1 MIYIGIDFGH
11 GETTVSRVP
20 GCNGSPVSQIALT
33 NTNNAADKKIKS
45 AVCKKNDQW
54 SLVYSSDDFRSADL
68 REGFKAMVKGPDNC
82 EYRVMSPKDRESMRE
97 FARLV
102 FDAIL
107 RYDDELK
114 YNSFEDRNFVL
125 GIACPSGWVNEYP
138 NAQQEY
144 LDFFRN
150 ECGLPVD
157 ICIKES
163 DAAFFTKFY
172 NQQYNVNDRVFVIDL
187 GSSTIDFTTYSGGKC
202 ISDLCWGECLGAHQ
216 IDDLLVNAII
226 NAGNNAAN
234 IAKLNAHR
242 QQHGLGNCDSA
253 LSLYTRDYKEGV
265 YTKVGRDEDGI
276 QEDSAFSVSVL
287 YDNLT
292 INWTGGLWDVCVGY
306 KVTYLEFQNIV
317 RSYMDRMRDTLQNA
331 KIRLEQHG
339 ITPNKVLLSGGACNM
354 PFVQAFTGE
363 IFANAD
369 VYKDPQPE
377 CVVSNGVALYAKM
390 YTEAWDRICV
400 SINAFDF
407 ENSYKEADRAA
418 TFRATKELFP
428 AVLDTIE
435 GTRDMTCYEM
445 HKEIAMFFLG
455 LTPENKEYSEMLNTS
470 INTSINA
477 WARKNIKTILE
488 TAFQVSIEEADINIV
503 VKTEVMCYPVKFF
516 TEVDNA
522 GFRKI
527 YNLMEEATGPHIF
540 TDFDFEKE
548 RDFSDRYDIA
558 RKCEE
563 QLCVGDP
570 FGIGYNPEHLNVICT
585 DIKDQCIAEARKI
598 FETKQLFESIFKQ

>member
-1 MIYIGIDFGH
+1 M
-11 GETTVSRVP
+11 
-20 GCNGSPVSQIALT
+20 
-33 NTNNAADKKIKS
+33 
-45 AVCKKNDQW
+45 
-54 SLVYSSDDFRSADL
+54 VYSPDDFRSADL

-97 FARLV
+97 FAKLV
-102 FDAIL
+102 FDAII
-107 RYDDELK
+107 RYDGELE

-144 LDFFRN
+144 LDFFRT

-202 ISDLCWGECLGAHQ
+202 ISDLCWGECLGAHL

-242 QQHGLGNCDSA
+242 QQLGLGNCDSA

-265 YTKVGRDEDGI
+265 YTRADRTNQDPVH
-276 QEDSAFSVSVL
+276 SVRIG

-292 INWTGGLWDVCVGY
+292 VNWTGGIWDDCVRY
-306 KVTYLEFQNIV
+306 SVTDSEFQDIV

-354 PFVQAFTGE
+354 PFVQEFARE
-363 IFANAD
+363 IFADAE

-428 AVLDTIE
+428 AVLDTIK
-435 GTRDMTCYEM
+435 GTRDMTCKQIY
-445 HKEIAMFFLG
+445 KEIAMFFLG

-477 WARKNIKTILE
+477 WARNNIKTILE
-488 TAFQVSIEEADINIV
+488 TAFQVSIKEADINIV
-503 VKTEVMCYPVKFF
+503 VKTDVMCYPVEFF
-516 TEVDNA
+516 TIGGQG
-522 GFRKI
+522 GFPKI

-548 RDFSDRYDIA
+548 RGFSDRYDIA
-558 RKCEE
+558 QKCEE

-585 DIKDQCIAEARKI
+585 DIKDQCIKEARKI
-598 FETKQLFESIFKQ
+598 FETNQLFESTFKQ

>member
-45 AVCKKNDQW
+45 AVCKKNDKW
-54 SLVYSSDDFRSADL
+54 SLVYRPDDYRSADL

-102 FDAIL
+102 FDTIL
-107 RYDDELK
+107 RYDGELK

-125 GIACPSGWVNEYP
+125 GIACPSGWVNEHP
-138 NAQQEY
+138 DAQREY

-202 ISDLCWGECLGAHQ
+202 ISDLCWGECLGAHL

-226 NAGNNAAN
+226 NEGDNAAN

-242 QQHGLGNCDSA
+242 QQFGLGNCDSA

-265 YTKVGRDEDGI
+265 YTRADCTNEDPVH
-276 QEDSAFSVSVL
+276 SVRIG

-292 INWTGGLWDVCVGY
+292 VNWTGGIWDDCVRY
-306 KVTYLEFQNIV
+306 SVTDSVFQNIV

-331 KIRLEQHG
+331 KIILKQHG

-354 PFVQAFTGE
+354 PFVQEYARE
-363 IFANAD
+363 IFADAE

-377 CVVSNGVALYAKM
+377 CVVSNGVALYAKQ
-390 YTEAWDRICV
+390 YTESWNSICV
-400 SINAFDF
+400 AINAFDF

-418 TFRATKELFP
+418 TKRATEELFP
-428 AVLDTIE
+428 AVLDTIK
-435 GTRDMTCYEM
+435 GTRDMTC
-445 HKEIAMFFLG
+445 KEISDKIAMFFLG
-455 LTPENKEYSEMLNTS
+455 LTPANKEYSEMLNTS

-477 WARKNIKTILE
+477 WARTKIKTILE
-488 TAFQVSIEEADINIV
+488 TAFKVSIKEADINIV
-503 VKTEVMCYPVKFF
+503 VKTVVMCYPKKFF
-516 TEVDNA
+516 DKDHA
-522 GFRKI
+522 GYLKL
-527 YNLMEEATGPHIF
+527 YNLMEEATGGLIGHIWA
-540 TDFDFEKE
+540 FDYDEKE

-558 RKCEE
+558 QKCEE

-570 FGIGYNPEHLNVICT
+570 FGIGYNPGHLNMICT
-585 DIKDQCIAEARKI
+585 DIKDQCIEEARKI
-598 FETKQLFESIFKQ
+598 FETNQLFESKFKQ

>member
-20 GCNGSPVSQIALT
+20 GYNGSPVSQIALT
-33 NTNNAADKKIKS
+33 NTNNAANKKIKS

-54 SLVYSSDDFRSADL
+54 SLVYSPDDFRSADL
-68 REGFKAMVKGPDNC
+68 REGFKAMVKGPSNC
-82 EYRVMSPKDRESMRE
+82 EYRVMSPKDKESMRE
-97 FARLV
+97 FAKLV
-102 FDAIL
+102 FDAII
-107 RYDDELK
+107 RYDGGLK
-114 YNSFEDRNFVL
+114 YKSFEDRNFVL
-125 GIACPSGWVNEYP
+125 GIACPSGWVKEDPY
-138 NAQQEY
+138 AQQEY

-202 ISDLCWGECLGAHQ
+202 ISDLCWGECLGAHL

-234 IAKLNAHR
+234 IANLNAHR

-265 YTKVGRDEDGI
+265 YTRADRTNQDPVH
-276 QEDSAFSVSVL
+276 SVRIG

-292 INWTGGLWDVCVGY
+292 VNWTGGIWDDCVRY
-306 KVTYLEFQNIV
+306 SVTDTEFQDIV

-354 PFVQAFTGE
+354 PFVQAFARE
-363 IFANAD
+363 IFADAE

-377 CVVSNGVALYAKM
+377 CVVSNGVALYAKQ
-390 YTEAWDRICV
+390 YTEAWEKIEV
-400 SINAFDF
+400 AINALNF
-407 ENSYKEADRAA
+407 ENYYKEADRAA
-418 TFRATKELFP
+418 TLRATKELFP
-428 AVLDTIE
+428 AVLDTIK
-435 GTRDMTCYEM
+435 GTRDMTCKEIY
-445 HKEIAMFFLG
+445 KEIAMFFLG

-477 WARKNIKTILE
+477 WARNNIKTILE
-488 TAFQVSIEEADINIV
+488 TAFQVSIKEADINIV
-503 VKTEVMCYPVKFF
+503 VETDVMCYPVEFF
-516 TEVDNA
+516 TIGGQG
-522 GFRKI
+522 GFPKI

-548 RDFSDRYDIA
+548 RGFSDRYDIA
-558 RKCEE
+558 QKCEE

-570 FGIGYNPEHLNVICT
+570 FGIGYNPGHLNMICT
-585 DIKDQCIAEARKI
+585 DIKDQCIEEARKI
-598 FETKQLFESIFKQ
+598 FETNQLFESTFKQ